1 MGERGDIRTTT
12 LPTRLKQKS
21 PVRGWR
27 TTHNHATYKTRT
39 QVTDEEGR
47 RGDINTTALPIRL
60 KHKLPIRA
68 QGLEQKSPIK
78 KGVTYIQPPCLQNSN
93 ASRQSGRGRTTH
105 NRPVYNTPTI
115 RRSGA
120 GDDYTQLP
128 SLQDSN
134 TSGRSGRGAGVT
146 YTQPTCLHDLNTS
159 RRSGKGEEVTYTPT
173 PCLQN
178 SNTIFRTGRG

>member
-1 MGERGDIRTTT
+1 MGE
-12 LPTRLKQKS
+12 
-21 PVRGWR
+21 
-27 TTHNHATYKTRT
+27 
-39 QVTDEEGR
+39 

-60 KHKLPIRA
+60 KHKLPIRV
-68 QGLEQKSPIK
+68 QGLEHKSPIK

-105 NRPVYNTPTI
+105 YRPVYNTPTI

-134 TSGRSGRGAGVT
+134 TKCWSGKGEGVT
-146 YTQPTCLHDLNTS
+146 YTQPTCLHDSNTS
-159 RRSGKGEEVTYTPT
+159 RWSGKGKGVTYTQT
-173 PCLQN
+173 PCLQV
-178 SNTIFRTGRG
+178 SNKSHWSGAGEKYAQPPCLQDSSTSCRTGRW